1 MTERPYLKEISL
13 NRTTISSFDE
23 YPFNIPWIKT
33 LETLEFHKDVTFI
46 VGENGSGKSTLIES
60 IALSLGFGIEGGTK
74 SVQIK
79 THETNA
85 SNLYEHIK
93 LVKSYKKPE
102 DYYFLRAESFY
113 NVATYME
120 KLNYLKSYGGKSLHK
135 LSHGE
140 SFMATITNKL
150 KGKGLY
156 IFDEP
161 EAALSPTRQLSAMA
175 SIDQL
180 VKNNSQFIIATHSP
194 ILLAYPN
201 SIIYQIS
208 ENKIEK
214 INYKDTEHYRITKY
228 FLNNP
233 ERMIETLTKEN
244 LK

>member
-1 MTERPYLKEISL
+1 MEERPYLQEISL
-13 NRTTISSFDE
+13 QKNLIQSFQE

-33 LETLEFHKDVTFI
+33 LNNLKFHKDVTFI
-46 VGENGSGKSTLIES
+46 IGENGSGKSTLIEG

-74 SVQIK
+74 NVQTK
-79 THETNA
+79 THNNA
-85 SNLYEHIK
+85 SSLNEYIK
-93 LVKSYKKPE
+93 LVNSYKKPE

-120 KLNYLKSYGGKSLHK
+120 QISYLKSYGGKSLHQ

-140 SFMATITNKL
+140 SFMTTLTNKL

-161 EAALSPTRQLSAMA
+161 EAALSPTRQLSALVA
-175 SIDQL
+175 INQL
-180 VKNNSQFIIATHSP
+180 VRDNSQFIIATHSP

-201 SIIYQIS
+201 SVIYELNSNEI
-208 ENKIEK
+208 KK
-214 INYKDTEHYRITKY
+214 VDYKDTEHFRITKQ

-233 ERMIETLTKEN
+233 EKMIEILIKEN
-244 LK
+244 